1 MSAPIQPPALPTPAE
16 PLPGA
21 TAEPA
26 AGYGPQAALLPGA
39 QQYRESALFYLF
51 GTLGLLLLYM
61 ATALCDSE
69 QLSSWANTGLPI
81 AYGAL
86 CAGVALRIL
95 SRQPLMIWS
104 PFTWFLGA
112 NILYFSIGVLVLK
125 FGNPA
130 SIEEINL
137 FYETRESDLLRT
149 NTLNCLGALG
159 VAAGLLL
166 GGRLF
171 PARVRQQASAGI
183 GFKLKAALVMV
194 IFASLFV
201 KYLIVLPNNFGLTN
215 YTLPGMLMSLE
226 KLTKFSLIVLIILAY
241 RDDHRWKVVLF
252 PLMGAEVLTALLGF
266 GKQDLIETMICV
278 LLGYFMLW
286 PTKRMMV
293 GGAALLFA
301 AYLLSVNL
309 VRYGRAEII
318 SETGT
323 SYQAGLEKRMNI
335 VANYIKKDS
344 NEFQGEA
351 KQSWWTRLC
360 YSPAQAFAMDQY
372 DGGHPGD
379 SFSLAWYVLIPRVL
393 WPEKPLIT
401 VGSQF
406 NYLATGNPY
415 SQSAPG
421 FFAEAYWNGGWLY
434 VLGAAVFV
442 GFLFSLYTKHAL
454 EKIGALNLVYLPCA
468 LIGMA
473 IGYRPDD
480 WFVASVI
487 GGTAGGMLIYLGLH
501 FLTRTHTR
509 RFVYPGITERR

>member
-1 MSAPIQPPALPTPAE
+1 MSAPFQSPALADPAE
-16 PLPGA
+16 PPPGA
-21 TAEPA
+21 AAERVTVHP
-26 AGYGPQAALLPGA
+26 PQSNLLPGA
-39 QQYRESALFYLF
+39 QQHHESVLLYLI
-51 GTLGLLLLYM
+51 GTLGLVLLYL
-61 ATALCDSE
+61 ATALCESD
-69 QLSSWANTGLPI
+69 QFSSWANTGLPI
-81 AYGAL
+81 AYGLL
-86 CAGVALRIL
+86 CMGTALRML
-95 SRQPLMIWS
+95 ARQPLMIWS

-112 NILYFSIGVLVLK
+112 NILYFSLGVLVLK
-125 FGNPA
+125 FGSEA
-130 SIEEINL
+130 SIQEVNR
-137 FYETRESDLLRT
+137 FYEVREGDLLRT
-149 NTLNCLGALG
+149 NMLNCLGALG

-166 GGRLF
+166 GERLF
-171 PARVRQQASAGI
+171 PARARQQASAGI
-183 GFKLKAALVMV
+183 GFKLKAALVLV
-194 IFASLFV
+194 IFASLSV

-215 YTLPGMLMSLE
+215 YTLPGMFMSLE

-241 RDDHRWKVVLF
+241 RDDARWKAVLF
-252 PLMGAEVLTALLGF
+252 PLMGAEILTAVLGF
-266 GKQDLIETMICV
+266 AKQDLIETMICI

-309 VRYGRAEII
+309 VRYGRGEII

-323 SYQAGLEKRMNI
+323 HYEAGLEKRFKI
-335 VANYIKKDS
+335 VATYIKQDS
-344 NEFQGEA
+344 AEFQGET

-360 YSPAQAFAMDQY
+360 YSNAQAFAMDQY

-487 GGTAGGMLIYLGLH
+487 GGTASGVLLYLGLN

-509 RFVYPGITERR
+509 RFVYPGLTERQ

>member
-1 MSAPIQPPALPTPAE
+1 MSAPVQPPALPTPAAP
-16 PLPGA
+16 PLDA
-21 TAEPA
+21 I
-26 AGYGPQAALLPGA
+26 AGYPPPSATLPGA
-39 QQYRESALFYLF
+39 QQYRKLVLFYLI
-51 GTLGLLLLYM
+51 GTLGILLLYM

-69 QLSSWANTGLPI
+69 QISSWANTGLPI
-81 AYGAL
+81 AYGLL
-86 CAGVALRIL
+86 CAGTALRIL

-112 NILYFSIGVLVLK
+112 NILYFSVGVLVLK

-130 SIEEINL
+130 SIKEVNR
-137 FYETRESDLLRT
+137 FYEVRESDLLRT
-149 NTLNCLGALG
+149 NTLNGLGALG

-171 PARVRQQASAGI
+171 PPRARQQAGAGI
-183 GFKLKAALVMV
+183 GFQLKCILVLTLL
-194 IFASLFV
+194 AGLLV
-201 KYLIVLPNNFGLTN
+201 KYFFVLPYQFGFTE
-215 YTLPGMLMSLE
+215 YVLPGMFLSLE
-226 KLTKFSLIVLIILAY
+226 KLTKFSMIALIILAY
-241 RDDHRWKVVLF
+241 RDDTRWKVVLY
-252 PLMGAEVLTALLGF
+252 PLMGAEILTALLGF
-266 GKQDLIETMICV
+266 AKQDLIETMICI

-293 GGAALLFA
+293 AGAALLFA

-309 VRYGRAEII
+309 VRYGRAEIV

-323 SYQAGLEKRMNI
+323 HYNAGLEKRMTI
-335 VANYIKKDS
+335 VANYIKKDADQ
-344 NEFQGEA
+344 FQGEE
-351 KQSWWTRLC
+351 KQAWWTRLC
-360 YSPAQAFAMDQY
+360 YSNAQAFAMDQY

-401 VGSQF
+401 VGSNF

-415 SQSAPG
+415 SLSAPG

-434 VLGAAVFV
+434 VLGTAVFV

-454 EKIGALNLVYLPCA
+454 EKIGSLTLSYLPCA

-487 GGTAGGMLIYLGLH
+487 GGSAGAVILYLFLN

-509 RFVYPGITERR
+509 RFVHPGLTRLQ